1 MPGLNKSV
9 RPMSSV
15 NFLIPRDAMISRAS
29 CPTIKGYSNPT
40 ATASNSNKRKNGG
53 KQSSATMK
61 RKLIRCSG
69 WPVNFFRSSG
79 SCFPALATRWQAH
92 ILVQILNMFKLPVPI
107 SSVLFRCT
115 FSIAENWINK
125 HIQISLVF
133 LGPRYCTKANK
144 GSRKSWIQ
152 LSPLVLGRNTHRA
165 CVQVALSWAGREKRQ
180 RTSKNFNSVAQL

>member
-29 CPTIKGYSNPT
+29 CPTIKGCSNPT
-40 ATASNSNKRKNGG
+40 ATASNSNKRRNK
-53 KQSSATMK
+53 SSATMK

-69 WPVNFFRSSG
+69 WPVNFCRSSG

-92 ILVQILNMFKLPVPI
+92 ILVQILKYIEYICSNCPVPI
-107 SSVLFRCT
+107 SSVLFRCA

-125 HIQISLVF
+125 HIQISLVLDTAQKQTRKQGFQEKLDPTLPSGPGSQHPQGMCSSGTF
-133 LGPRYCTKANK
+133 LGREGKA
-144 GSRKSWIQ
+144 
-152 LSPLVLGRNTHRA
+152 A
-165 CVQVALSWAGREKRQ
+165 
-180 RTSKNFNSVAQL
+180 KNF